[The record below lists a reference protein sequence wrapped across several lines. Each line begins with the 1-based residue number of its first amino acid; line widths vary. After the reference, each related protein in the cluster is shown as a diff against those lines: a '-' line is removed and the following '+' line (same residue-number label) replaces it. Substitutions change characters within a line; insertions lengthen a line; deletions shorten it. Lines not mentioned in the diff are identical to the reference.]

1 MARRSVTPGRN
12 EATAPT
18 SALETLVVLSVVVAA
33 LYLGRAIAIPIAIAV
48 LISFSLGPAVS
59 WLRHHHMGRIPA
71 IIIAVAPALV
81 ALVAF
86 AYVVTIE
93 VGRLAG
99 NIPAYQTNIESK
111 INSVAD
117 ALPSRGMLDRGSD
130 FMRKL
135 KTGGVKQA
143 ETPSALAPAPPPAS
157 ARNRGAKSAPPSA
170 AEKSVVIE
178 KQAADKPIAVE
189 IQPPEPGPI
198 DLLRSILGP
207 LVEPIS
213 DAGLVLL
220 FVIFFLAERETLR
233 DRVIRLAGAKDLHRT
248 TMLMDEAGKR
258 LSRFLLLQ
266 TLVNASFGVVVT
278 LGLFLIGIPNAALW
292 GAMAAVLRF
301 IPYLGVAASSILP
314 LLLAFAV
321 DPGWAML
328 FWTAGL
334 FVALE
339 LVVGNIFEPWLYGN
353 STGLSAVALVVSVI
367 FWTWLWGTIGLLL
380 ATPLTVCIAVIGRY
394 VPHLAF
400 LEILLGNQA
409 ALKPE
414 ESFYQRLLAGDPD
427 EATSQAEE
435 FLKTKTLAEFYDAV
449 ALPALLLAERDR
461 SRGELDDEHMKH
473 LAAGL
478 REVDEN
484 LAPDVA
490 KVSRPTW
497 IARATGKS
505 EELSPPVEDLSEVVL
520 CVAGRTDL
528 DEAAAALL
536 ARLVEAGGR
545 RAITLPHNSA
555 IRISLPDLDPNLIKI
570 VCLSYL
576 DPESAPH
583 ARYLA
588 RRFRRRVGSDI
599 CLFVAFWGIGESAAR
614 LEHIRGET
622 RADGVVG
629 TLQAAAE
636 AIEATFA
643 GAEPGSVSVEPEL
656 DELAQRISE
665 VMARTA

>member
-1 MARRSVTPGRN
+1 MSRRSAAPRGI
-12 EATAPT
+12 EAVAGT
-18 SALETLVVLSVVVAA
+18 SALETLVVLSVVVAG

-48 LISFSLGPAVS
+48 LISFCLGPAVS
-59 WLRHHHMGRIPA
+59 WLRRHHLGRIPS
-71 IIIAVAPALV
+71 IIIAVVPALL

-99 NIPAYQTNIESK
+99 NVQAYQTNIEGK

-117 ALPSRGMLDRGSD
+117 ALPSRMMLDRGSD
-130 FMRKL
+130 FIRKL

-143 ETPSALAPAPPPAS
+143 EQIPATPPPVS
-157 ARNRGAKSAPPSA
+157 VPSRGRGAAKSVPPAADPMVAAKPPS
-170 AEKSVVIE
+170 
-178 KQAADKPIAVE
+178 DKPIAVE
-189 IQPPEPGPI
+189 IQAPEPGPL
-198 DLLRSILGP
+198 DLFRSILGP
-207 LVEPIS
+207 LVEPVS

-266 TLVNASFGVVVT
+266 TAVNAGFGVVVT
-278 LGLFLIGIPNAALW
+278 LGLLIIGLPNAALW
-292 GAMAAVLRF
+292 GAMAAILRF

-321 DPGWAML
+321 DPGWTML

-334 FVALE
+334 FVVLE
-339 LVVGNIFEPWLYGN
+339 LIVGNIFEPWLYGT

-367 FWTWLWGTIGLLL
+367 FWTWLWGSIGLLL

-394 VPHLAF
+394 VPPLAF

-414 ESFYQRLLAGDPD
+414 ESFYQRLLAGDPA
-427 EATSQAEE
+427 EATSQAED
-435 FLKTKTLAEFYDAV
+435 FLKTRSLAEFYDEV

-461 SRGELDDEHMKH
+461 SRGELEDEQMKH
-473 LAAGL
+473 VAAGV

-484 LAPDVA
+484 LAPDAA
-490 KVSRPTW
+490 KPSRSIWHPRG
-497 IARATGKS
+497 AAKAAEPLDVVDDAS
-505 EELSPPVEDLSEVVL
+505 DVVL
-520 CVAGRTDL
+520 CVAGRTEL

-536 ARLVEAGGR
+536 ARLAEGDGR
-545 RAITLPHNSA
+545 RVVTLPHNSA
-555 IRISLPDLDPNLIKI
+555 IRIALPDLDASRIKI

-588 RRFRRRVGSDI
+588 RRFRRRVGGDI
-599 CLFVAFWGIGESAAR
+599 CLFVAFWGLGQNVAR
-614 LEHIRGET
+614 LENIRGET
-622 RADGVVG
+622 RADRVVG

-636 AIEATFA
+636 AIEAA
-643 GAEPGSVSVEPEL
+643 GRGTTQPRIEAQPEL

-665 VMARTA
+665 VMSRTG